1 MVTPAQSDAFRRD
14 GILVLHEFISP
25 ERATEFAAIADPL
38 LGPPTR
44 RRPGARRVLE
54 REPQL
59 AALTTDPAVKDAITT
74 LAGPQARVVRSILF
88 NKTPDTNWLV
98 PWHQDPTIAVAERID
113 APGFGPW
120 NTKDGEP
127 HCQPPLDILE
137 SIVVIRIHLD
147 PCPADAGPLRVLRAT
162 HRQGL
167 LTEDQITTL
176 ASTHETVEATT
187 PAGGAAIMSPLSVHS
202 SPKAT
207 MPAGNRRVLH
217 LECTAMNLPHGLR
230 WAEAT

>member
-1 MVTPAQSDAFRRD
+1 MDPAALHTFQRD
-14 GILVLHEFISP
+14 GVLVLQSLITP
-25 ERATEFAAIADPL
+25 EAAHHYAQIADPL
-38 LGPPTR
+38 LGPPDR

-54 REPQL
+54 REPRLTAL
-59 AALTTDPAVKDAITT
+59 ANDPAVKSVITS
-74 LAGPQARVVRSILF
+74 LAGPRARVVRSILF
-88 NKTPDTNWLV
+88 NKNPDTNWLV

-162 HRQGL
+162 HRRGL
-167 LTEDQITTL
+167 LTEAQIAAFAT
-176 ASTHETVEATT
+176 THETVEATT
-187 PAGGAAIMSPLSVHS
+187 PAGGAAIISPLSVHN

-207 MPAGNRRVLH
+207 MPKGNRRVLH
-217 LECTAMNLPHGLR
+217 LECTALNLPDGLR
-230 WAEAT
+230 WAEAS

>member
-1 MVTPAQSDAFRRD
+1 MDPAALHNFQRD
-14 GILVLHEFISP
+14 GILVINQLITP
-25 ERATEFAAIADPL
+25 QRAAEFAAIADPL
-38 LGPPTR
+38 LGPPGR

-54 REPQL
+54 REPRL
-59 AALTTDPAVKDAITT
+59 TALVSDPAVREAIQT
-74 LAGPQARVVRSILF
+74 LAGPGARVVRSILF

-127 HCQPPLDILE
+127 HCHPPLDILE
-137 SIVVIRIHLD
+137 SIVVMRIHLD

-162 HRQGL
+162 HRSGL
-167 LTEDQITTL
+167 LTEAQIATFATT
-176 ASTHETVEATT
+176 TETVEATT
-187 PAGGAAIMSPLSVHS
+187 PAGGAAIMSPLSIHS

-217 LECTAMNLPHGLR
+217 LECTAMDLPHGLR
-230 WAEAT
+230 WAEAL